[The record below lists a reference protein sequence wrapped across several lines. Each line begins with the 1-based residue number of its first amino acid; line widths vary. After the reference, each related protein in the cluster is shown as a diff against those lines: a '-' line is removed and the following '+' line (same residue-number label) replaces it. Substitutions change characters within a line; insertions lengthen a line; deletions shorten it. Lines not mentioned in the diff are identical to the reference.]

1 MSWAEGMMKKL
12 PLGRQIFESI
22 RRENLLYV
30 DKTRYIY
37 DLITGSGAVQF
48 FLARPRRFGKTLM
61 CWTLDALFSGKRE
74 LFEGL
79 AISKTDWE
87 WESYPVIHLDMS
99 EVKTSSGIDGVRKS
113 LADQTGDV
121 ADKYEIDL
129 RGEKE
134 AGRMLEVVIVKVSEK
149 YGKPA
154 VVIVDEYDKP
164 FLDFYTKP
172 PIAQEVR
179 EIMRDYYIT
188 LKTKEQHIK
197 FLFMTGIS
205 KSAKMGV
212 FSTLNHLID
221 ISLNK
226 DFGAL
231 LGYTE
236 DELVENFG
244 EHLEFGAKKL
254 GCSADELVE
263 RMRLYYNGFCFDG
276 IQKVYNPFST
286 LNFLTNFEFVNHW
299 MNSASPKIIADYM
312 KDRNLT
318 VEQFRGMQVSRS
330 FVDSPGEM
338 ETAPPEGFLYQSG
351 YLTLRE
357 GVSGDFSLDYPNAE
371 VLESMS
377 RLVYDNI
384 TRNRG
389 DGGDWDISAM
399 LLDALIERNV
409 DLFIETINHLLA
421 SIPYDDFAKSAQL
434 AIKLSG
440 IPARE
445 WLYRST
451 ILAFLRGCGV
461 LVVGEMHTNKG
472 RSDLLVCHR
481 GTAWVIEIKVAYNDD
496 GETLAKEAL
505 EQINAKQY
513 ADPFKTAKK
522 LGIAI
527 DDKARQVND
536 WAVG

>member
-1 MSWAEGMMKKL
+1 MKKL
-12 PLGRQIFESI
+12 PVGKQIFEKVI
-22 RRENLLYV
+22 AGGYQYV

-37 DLITGSGAVQF
+37 DLIDSGIDQF
-48 FLARPRRFGKTLM
+48 FLARPRRFGKTFM

-79 AISKTDWE
+79 AISKTDWT
-87 WESYPVIHLDMS
+87 WESYPIIHLDMS
-99 EVKTSSGIDGVRKS
+99 EVKTAYGIDGVRKS
-113 LADQTGDV
+113 LTDQMGD
-121 ADKYEIDL
+121 AAEKHGIDL
-129 RGEKE
+129 RGETE
-134 AGRMLEVVIVKVSEK
+134 PGRMLKLVIVKVSEK
-149 YGKPA
+149 HGKPT

-179 EIMRDYYIT
+179 EILRDCYINF
-188 LKTKEQHIK
+188 KANEQHIR

-205 KSAKMGV
+205 KFAKMGV
-212 FSTLNHLID
+212 FSTLNQLTD
-221 ISLNK
+221 ISLK
-226 DFGAL
+226 KGYGAL

-236 DELVENFG
+236 EELVENFG
-244 EHLEFGAKKL
+244 EHLESGAKNL
-254 GCSADELVE
+254 GCSVDELVE

-276 IQKVYNPFST
+276 VTKVYNPFSA
-286 LNFLTNFEFVNHW
+286 LNFLTDFEFMNYW

-312 KDRNLT
+312 KDRSLT
-318 VEQFRGMQVSRS
+318 VEQFRGMQVSRM

-338 ETAPPEGFLYQSG
+338 ETAPPEGFLYQAG

-357 GVSGDFSLDYPNAE
+357 GVSGDFSLDYPNTE

-377 RLVYDNI
+377 RLVYANI
-384 TRNRG
+384 MRHRG
-389 DGGDWDISAM
+389 DGGDWDISAPFIKA
-399 LLDALIERNV
+399 LLDGNSGVMIKMLNR
-409 DLFIETINHLLA
+409 LLA
-421 SIPYDDFAKSAQL
+421 SIPYDDYAKAAQSS
-434 AIKLSG
+434 IELSG
-440 IPARE
+440 VSAGE

-461 LVVGEMHTNKG
+461 LAFGEMHTNKG

-481 GTAWVIEIKVAYNDD
+481 GAAWVIEIKVAYNDD
-496 GETLAKEAL
+496 GKTLAKEAL

-527 DDKARQVND
+527 DDKTRQIND
-536 WAVG
+536 WAGTSDAVNMT